1 MFFLF
6 FFFSPFP
13 TPHLPSPQTLEGKTN
28 KTNKSKFHTSCST
41 VFSSNGHTPIGP
53 RFVYPCTNEQIM
65 NEQGWKWSLI
75 ESEPS
80 VLLLFFIFF
89 FFCSGFWQPQ
99 PRCSEFPTGKLSVP
113 PAPPPNL
120 PLLLQPSYL
129 FIFLTGGR
137 FRTNSGAIQY
147 LYVSFCLVS
156 TAKGG
161 GHSCVWFASAV
172 IRSQLLERRG
182 PFEQSHL
189 FEWAVL
195 LSDKLDPSASLMCPS
210 GDGGSLFSGAC
221 LVER

>member
-6 FFFSPFP
+6 FFFPLPPPP

-113 PAPPPNL
+113 PTSHFFFSL
-120 PLLLQPSYL
+120 HIYL
-129 FIFLTGGR
+129 FFSQADGFAPTVVQFNIYMFP
-137 FRTNSGAIQY
+137 S
-147 LYVSFCLVS
+147 
-156 TAKGG
+156 
-161 GHSCVWFASAV
+161 VWFPPQREVGIPASDLPQ
-172 IRSQLLERRG
+172 RWSG
-182 PFEQSHL
+182 PSF
-189 FEWAVL
+189 
-195 LSDKLDPSASLMCPS
+195 
-210 GDGGSLFSGAC
+210 
-221 LVER
+221 